1 MSMITLE
8 IAIVKVYSFVGVHPA
23 NPDQFLVSSKTTVT
37 FFSYDQSSSE
47 LCSHN
52 PGSIE
57 KEFGKSCGH
66 LTQSVYLRNTR
77 QVLSATTRGNLVVWL
92 TTASAETPLPKWKP
106 TRLLRLE
113 EEGISALVERD
124 GFVAVADN
132 TGSVTFY
139 NEELQ
144 KVKWVQNFSVGKI
157 LSLSYRVE
165 DESFERKGNEIILSD
180 FIISV
185 EGSLCGYVNFS
196 TGNLQTLIYG
206 KGAPWT
212 FHDIHPS
219 KNTLI
224 LGNIYGFVSTYNY
237 LSNEHVSDKDLNIED
252 EITCIKYS
260 TLGDL
265 LAVGTKK
272 GYLWLLNEETLDP
285 VRSMPF
291 AYSKGAIRSCQFSAC
306 GEFLATADTDRCVSV
321 YKQNKLLGTPWQW
334 ELLGR
339 YRGHSRPVLQ
349 MLFGK
354 DPETNGRLLLTLGK
368 DMKLNE
374 YDLESSSIS
383 DGLILLHR
391 TEVEQRCQ
399 PTCMAWYPP
408 GATEENFLVLANKHQ
423 KQRLI
428 NMGTKMCRKVVLGP
442 QQGSKHISKM
452 KFIPGLQGLS
462 PMKNTDGYF
471 AISCGTYLAL
481 QKIPLSGSPFSCM
494 AKLGNPK
501 GIDELFLSPTG
512 KYCFTMNKEDECFQ
526 QWDIDPLVLEDF
538 SLEGGTGS
546 EAFFSLLPDKKES
559 KLFKDMKDY
568 FCYVQIEKG
577 ATSLSNKIPLDDVPT
592 VCRALGFY
600 PTEREIED
608 MMNEIKYSNYV
619 NTGQLETDIVL
630 EDFLQLF
637 LNHKPVK
644 GEDISELEKVFKI
657 IGKNNNEDQNT
668 VPNINR
674 HNLID
679 FLKSRGDT
687 FKEKDFNQYVKPL
700 FTSNYSNTPR
710 EDVQEEHNEFYHIPE
725 EISYKDFV
733 RGALKISENF
743 SFKSELTRGVS
754 LNNDTNLQIVLDDND
769 LPIKA

>member
-1 MSMITLE
+1 M
-8 IAIVKVYSFVGVHPA
+8 HPV

-37 FFSYDQSSSE
+37 FFSFDQASSE
-47 LCSHN
+47 LSSHN

-66 LTQSVYLRNTR
+66 LTQSVYMRNSR

-92 TTASAETPLPKWKP
+92 MNGGGENLLSKWKP

-124 GFVAVADN
+124 GFIAVADAN
-132 TGSVTFY
+132 GSINFF

-144 KVKWVQNFSVGKI
+144 QVKWVQNFSLGRI
-157 LSLSYRVE
+157 LSISYRVE
-165 DESFERKGNEIILSD
+165 DENFERKGNEIVLSD

-185 EGSLCGYVNFS
+185 EGPVCGYVTFS
-196 TGNLQTLIYG
+196 TGNLQTLING

-219 KNTLI
+219 KNTII

-237 LSNEHVSDKDLNIED
+237 LSNERVSDKDLNIED
-252 EITCIKYS
+252 EITCIKFS
-260 TLGDL
+260 IQGDL

-272 GYLWLLNEETLDP
+272 GHLWLLNDETLDP

-291 AYSKGAIRSCQFSAC
+291 TYSKGSIRSCLFSEC
-306 GEFLATADTDRCVSV
+306 GEFLAASDTDRCVSV
-321 YKQNKLLGTPWQW
+321 YKQNKLLGSPWQW

-339 YRGHSRPVLQ
+339 YRGHSRPILQ

-354 DPETNGRLLLTLGK
+354 DPETCGRLLFTLGK

-399 PTCMAWYPP
+399 PTCMAWFPP
-408 GATEENFLVLANKHQ
+408 GASEENFLVIANKHQ

-442 QQGSKHISKM
+442 MGSKHISTM

-462 PMKNTDGYF
+462 PSKNTDGYF
-471 AISCGTYLAL
+471 VIISGNHLAL
-481 QKIPLSGSPFSCM
+481 QKIPLTGSPFSYM
-494 AKLGNPK
+494 LKLANPK
-501 GIDELFLSPTG
+501 GIDEMLLSVTG
-512 KYCFTMNKEDECFQ
+512 KYCFTMNKEDESFQ
-526 QWDIDPLVLEDF
+526 QWDIDPLVLEDYE
-538 SLEGGTGS
+538 LDGGSNS
-546 EAFFSLLPDKKES
+546 EAFFSLIPDKKDS

-577 ATSLSNKIPLDDVPT
+577 ATSLSNKIPLEDVAT

-600 PTEREIED
+600 PTEKEIED

-619 NTGQLETDIVL
+619 NTGQLENEIVL

-637 LNHKPVK
+637 LNHRSSK
-644 GEDISELEKVFKI
+644 GEEISELEKVFKV
-657 IGKNNNEDQNT
+657 IGKDTNEDQNSI
-668 VPNINR
+668 PNLSRSCFVN
-674 HNLID
+674 
-679 FLKSRGDT
+679 FLKTRGDV
-687 FKEKDFNQYVKPL
+687 FKEKDFKQFVKPL
-700 FTSNYSNTPR
+700 FTSNYSNTSEEVDAE
-710 EDVQEEHNEFYHIPE
+710 EDHNEFYHIPE
-725 EISYKDFV
+725 EINYKDFV
-733 RGALKISENF
+733 RGALKISDTF
-743 SFKSELTRGVS
+743 TFKPEVTRGVS
-754 LNNDTNLQIVLDDND
+754 MSNEAGLQIVLDDED